1 MEPASS
7 SSRAQ
12 TENLVGFASL
22 AAPGSVLRPANLTRS
37 LFHAG
42 CGAVSLLLIHFLP
55 SGGWLIAVAGAFA
68 LAAWSMEVSRRM
80 STRANDTLMRLFG
93 AVAHPHERYRI
104 NSSTWYVTALLLL
117 AIFAAPWASAA
128 GVAVL
133 AVADPA
139 AGIMG
144 RRYGR
149 TRLCAGRS
157 LEGSLSFL
165 VVAMVAAT
173 AALVWLAPVPI
184 SSMTLLLGV
193 ALVGAVAGTLTE
205 LFSFWADDNLTIPLV
220 VAATV
225 SVASRTLAG

>member
-1 MEPASS
+1 MEPSSS

-12 TENLVGFASL
+12 TDHLAGFASV
-22 AAPGSVLRPANLTRS
+22 AAAGSVLRPANLTRS
-37 LFHAG
+37 LFHVG
-42 CGAVSLLLIHFLP
+42 CGAVALLLIRFLP
-55 SGGWLIAVAGAFA
+55 SGGWLIAAAGAVAF
-68 LAAWSMEVSRRM
+68 AAWTMEASRRM
-80 STRANDTLMRLFG
+80 SPRANDALMRLFG

-117 AIFAAPWASAA
+117 AILAEPWASAA
-128 GVAVL
+128 GAFVL

-139 AGIMG
+139 AGIVG

-173 AALVWLAPVPI
+173 AALAWLAPASI
-184 SSMTLLLGV
+184 SSMTLLQV

-220 VAATV
+220 VAAAVTV
-225 SVASRTLAG
+225 AGRTLAG